1 MWGLLQPSTGDRQAF
16 PHPLPTGRRA
26 GGAEMA
32 EDVCGDVGGGEAR
45 ELVVWRPV
53 EGREAHGGGPLPAD
67 PEGLVQDPSNPPP
80 SPRREGCSGEEC
92 STADGI
98 LEKSYTTKKRLK
110 DMNLNENEICLIYEA
125 RVPRGNISTLLPRGD
140 GL

>member
-1 MWGLLQPSTGDRQAF
+1 MWGLLQLSTGDRQAF

-67 PEGLVQDPSNPPP
+67 PEGLVQDPSTPPP
-80 SPRREGCSGEEC
+80 PHGGRG
-92 STADGI
+92 A
-98 LEKSYTTKKRLK
+98 LEKSAQRPTASWRKAIQQRS
-110 DMNLNENEICLIYEA
+110 
-125 RVPRGNISTLLPRGD
+125 G
-140 GL
+140 

>member
-1 MWGLLQPSTGDRQAF
+1 MWGLLQLSTGDRQAF

-67 PEGLVQDPSNPPP
+67 PEGLVQDPSTPPP
-80 SPRREGCSGEEC
+80 TAGGVQWRRVLNGRRHPGEKLYNKEAVKRHEFERKRNMSDLRGKGSSGEHINVV
-92 STADGI
+92 A
-98 LEKSYTTKKRLK
+98 
-110 DMNLNENEICLIYEA
+110 
-125 RVPRGNISTLLPRGD
+125 
-140 GL
+140 